1 MKSCWVICVVLCGDV
16 YDIGSRLVSLNV
28 TSIIF
33 QFQRIASQCCHHS
46 KTHEKFWTVKAAE
59 WGPALR
65 LV

>member
-1 MKSCWVICVVLCGDV
+1 MKSCWVICVVLFGDV
-16 YDIGSRLVSLNV
+16 CDIGSRLVSLNV

-46 KTHEKFWTVKAAE
+46 KTHEKFWMVKAAE